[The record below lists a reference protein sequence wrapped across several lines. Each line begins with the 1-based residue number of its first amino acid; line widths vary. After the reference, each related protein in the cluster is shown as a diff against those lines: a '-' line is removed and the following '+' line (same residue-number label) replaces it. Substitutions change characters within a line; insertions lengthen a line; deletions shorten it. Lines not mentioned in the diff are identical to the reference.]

1 MTKYDFVACHRLASS
16 DRTIIKVLNR
26 KYVELIMKNKSK
38 QKGMNFSDI
47 SNTSGNMDE
56 EASVNSP
63 QNTRGRNPRF
73 YINYSLC
80 PYDRF
85 LYGKI
90 FI

>member
-1 MTKYDFVACHRLASS
+1 
-16 DRTIIKVLNR
+16 
-26 KYVELIMKNKSK
+26 MKNKSK

-90 FI
+90 FIWCRKVSFTIFGFQMVP

>member
-1 MTKYDFVACHRLASS
+1 
-16 DRTIIKVLNR
+16 
-26 KYVELIMKNKSK
+26 MKNKSK

-85 LYGKI
+85 LYGKVFIWCRKFLFTI
-90 FI
+90 FGFQMVA